1 MQQALTGDVGDG
13 LELVVPL
20 VADLDGLFGLGGGL
34 GGTPLLVGV
43 LGQGLHVLR
52 HEGVEDVPKVL
63 PVREAPLWKLAGEE
77 AHELLVASHIGPE
90 LEHRKLIVVR
100 HVDPVHLV
108 EGHQGLLLGQHLLEE
123 VLVPV
128 GKTCQG

>member
-63 PVREAPLWKLAGEE
+63 PVREAPLW
-77 AHELLVASHIGPE
+77 
-90 LEHRKLIVVR
+90 
-100 HVDPVHLV
+100 
-108 EGHQGLLLGQHLLEE
+108 
-123 VLVPV
+123 
-128 GKTCQG
+128 